1 MQAAFLDVRKPGSW
15 PSILNRITSFLR
27 DRGAEQFPHAHQRA
41 LYEHL
46 LGTREILGRWSQPAS
61 LQLAGLLHSIYSTD
75 KYHRQLMEFSRR
87 TEVRELAGRDAER
100 LAFLFCVTSRKDFWN
115 QLAQSAVVSEA
126 GLRIKRHFGG
136 QEMGEDVSREDVR
149 SLIVLH
155 MANAA
160 DQACTSNGAP
170 GRWLARASWMGSRL
184 RQFEGPLPPVFS
196 CCMDIIDDVEERV
209 ARDAYRKGVD
219 LVAQNPSQAAQYFAD
234 AAAACPHVAEPMI
247 WMAYTCLHSED
258 SAGALHFI
266 LRARQTL
273 SEWGVAWDKRLDF
286 RDWMRFLAF
295 LEQASQDS
303 SRHAFR
309 LLAGMLKTVDLY
321 RSLKGLDPTD
331 CEDIRAFERP
341 SACIEAGG

>member
-1 MQAAFLDVRKPGSW
+1 MQAAVVDVREPGSW
-15 PSILNRITSFLR
+15 LCILNRITAFLR

-46 LGTREILGRWSQPAS
+46 LGTGEILSRWLQPAS
-61 LQLAGLLHSIYSTD
+61 LQLAGLLHSIYATD

-87 TEVRELAGRDAER
+87 SEVQELAGSDAER
-100 LAFLFCVTSRKDFWN
+100 LAFLFCVTSRSDFWN
-115 QLAQSAVVSEA
+115 QLAQSAVVGET

-160 DQACTSNGAP
+160 DQACASNGAP

-196 CCMDIIDDVEERV
+196 CCMDMINDVEEGA

-219 LVAQNPSQAAQYFAD
+219 TVAQNPSQAAQHFAN

-247 WMAYTCLHSED
+247 WMAYTCLHSGD
-258 SAGALHFI
+258 SAGALHYI
-266 LRARQTL
+266 LRARRTL
-273 SEWGVAWDKRLDF
+273 LEWGVPWDKRLDF
-286 RDWMRFLAF
+286 RGWMRFLAF

-309 LLAGMLKTVDLY
+309 LSAGIMKTVDLY
-321 RSLKGLDPTD
+321 RSLKGLESTD
-331 CEDIRAFERP
+331 CEEIRALENS
-341 SACIEAGG
+341 SACMQAGG